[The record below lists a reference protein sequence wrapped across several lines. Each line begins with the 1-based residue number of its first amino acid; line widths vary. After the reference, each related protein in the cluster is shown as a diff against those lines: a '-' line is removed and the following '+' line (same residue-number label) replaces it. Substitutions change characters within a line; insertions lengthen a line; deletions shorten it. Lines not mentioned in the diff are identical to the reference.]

1 MMNKN
6 FKIYLGVGLMAL
18 YCLFPIYFLI
28 LYSFEPSEAAYHS
41 PPVFYPIGFTLS
53 NYTGVFKSIPLVR
66 YAMNSIIV
74 SLSATFLTILFGSM
88 AAYGVSVLKF
98 RGRELFLNSLILLG
112 FFPAATMIF
121 PIYKMFSD
129 LNLLNNYLA
138 LILPYT
144 VTGLP
149 LTTWVMAT
157 YFENVPKDLLD
168 AASVDGLSIG
178 GTYAKIMIPL
188 SLPALST
195 VAILDFIA
203 FWNEFIYALTFMPDS
218 NMRTVT
224 VGISLISG
232 RFVFQYPWGQI
243 IAAALMVT
251 IPLVIMVFIAQEKI
265 ISGLTAGAVKG

>member
-224 VGISLISG
+224 VGVSLISG

>member
-1 MMNKN
+1 MNKN
-6 FKIYLGVGLMAL
+6 FKIYFGVGLMAL
-18 YCLFPIYFLI
+18 YCLFPIYFLV

-41 PPVFYPIGFTLS
+41 PPVLYPLGFTFS
-53 NYTGVFKSIPLVR
+53 NYIGVFKAIPLGR
-66 YAMNSIIV
+66 YVLNSIIV
-74 SLSATFLTILFGSM
+74 ATTATFLTLLFGSM

-98 RGRELFLNSLILLG
+98 KGKDLFLNSLILLG

-144 VTGLP
+144 VGGLP

-178 GTYAKIMIPL
+178 GTYAKIMVPL
-188 SLPALST
+188 SIPALST

>member
-1 MMNKN
+1 MINKN
-6 FKIYLGVGLMAL
+6 FKIYLGISLMAL
-18 YCLFPIYFLI
+18 YCLFPIYFLL

-41 PPVFYPIGFTLS
+41 PPALYPLGFTFS
-53 NYTGVFKSIPLVR
+53 NYTGVFKSIPLGR
-66 YAMNSIIV
+66 YALNSIIV
-74 SLSATFLTILFGSM
+74 STSATFLTLLFGSM
-88 AAYGVSVLKF
+88 AAFGVSILKF
-98 RGRELFLNSLILLG
+98 KGRDLFLNSLILLG

-144 VTGLP
+144 VGGLP

-157 YFENVPKDLLD
+157 YFENIPKDLLD
-168 AASVDGLSIG
+168 AASVDGLSLG
-178 GTYAKIMIPL
+178 KTYTKIMIPL

-224 VGISLISG
+224 VGISMISG
-232 RFVFQYPWGQI
+232 RFAYQFPWGQI

-251 IPLVIMVFIAQEKI
+251 IPLVIIVFIAQEKI

>member
-1 MMNKN
+1 MINKN
-6 FKIYLGVGLMAL
+6 FKIYLGVSLMAL
-18 YCLFPIYFLI
+18 YCLFPIYFLL

-41 PPVFYPIGFTLS
+41 PPVFYPIGFTFE
-53 NYTGVFKSIPLVR
+53 NYIGVFKSIPLVR
-66 YAMNSIIV
+66 YAINSLIV
-74 SLSATFLTILFGSM
+74 SFSATFLTLLFGSM
-88 AAYGVSVLKF
+88 AAYGVSVLNFK
-98 RGRELFLNSLILLG
+98 GKELFLNSLILLG

-144 VTGLP
+144 VAGLP

-157 YFENVPKDLLD
+157 YFENVPKDLID
-168 AASVDGLSIG
+168 AASVDGLSLG

-195 VAILDFIA
+195 VAILNFIA

-232 RFVFQYPWGQI
+232 RFVFQFPWGQI

-251 IPLVIMVFIAQEKI
+251 IPLVVMVFVAQEKI

>member
-1 MMNKN
+1 MINKN
-6 FKIYLGVGLMAL
+6 FKIYLGISLMAF
-18 YCLFPIYFLI
+18 YCLFPIYFLV
-28 LYSFEPSEAAYHS
+28 LYSFEPTQAAYHS
-41 PPVFYPIGFTLS
+41 PPVLYPIGFTFE
-53 NYTGVFKSIPLVR
+53 NYIGVFKSIPLVR
-66 YAMNSIIV
+66 YAINSLIV
-74 SLSATFLTILFGSM
+74 SFSATFLTLLFGSM
-88 AAYGVSVLKF
+88 AAYGVSVLRFK
-98 RGRELFLNSLILLG
+98 GRELFLNSLILLG

-144 VTGLP
+144 VAGLP

-157 YFENVPKDLLD
+157 YFENVPKDLID
-168 AASVDGLSIG
+168 AASVDGLSLG
-178 GTYAKIMIPL
+178 GTYAKIMVPL

-195 VAILDFIA
+195 VAILNFIA

-232 RFVFQYPWGQI
+232 RFAFQYPWGQI

-251 IPLVIMVFIAQEKI
+251 IPLVIMVFVAQEKI

>member
-1 MMNKN
+1 MNRN

-18 YCLFPIYFLI
+18 YCLFPIYFLV

-41 PPVFYPIGFTLS
+41 PPVFYPIAFTFS
-53 NYTGVFKSIPLVR
+53 NYTGVFKSIPLAR
-66 YAMNSIIV
+66 YALNSIIV
-74 SLSATFLTILFGSM
+74 ATSATFLTLLFGSM

-98 RGRELFLNSLILLG
+98 KGRDLFLNSLILLG

-129 LNLLNNYLA
+129 INLLNNYLA

-144 VTGLP
+144 VGGLP

-157 YFENVPKDLLD
+157 YFENIPKDLLD

-232 RFVFQYPWGQI
+232 RFTYQYPWGQI

-251 IPLVIMVFIAQEKI
+251 IPLVIMVFVAQEKI

>member
-18 YCLFPIYFLI
+18 YCLFPIYFLV

-53 NYTGVFKSIPLVR
+53 NYTGVFQSIPLVR
-66 YAMNSIIV
+66 YAINSLIV

-98 RGRELFLNSLILLG
+98 KGKELFLNSLILLG

-144 VTGLP
+144 VGGLP

-232 RFVFQYPWGQI
+232 RFVYQYPWGQI

>member
-1 MMNKN
+1 MINKN
-6 FKIYLGVGLMAL
+6 FKIYLGIGLMAL
-18 YCLFPIYFLI
+18 YCLFPIYFLL
-28 LYSFEPSEAAYHS
+28 LYSFGPSEAAYQS
-41 PPVFYPIGFTLS
+41 PPILYPVAFTLS
-53 NYTGVFKSIPLVR
+53 NYIGVFRSIPLAR
-66 YAMNSIIV
+66 YIVNSIIV
-74 SLSATFLTILFGSM
+74 SLSATFFALLFGSM
-88 AAYGVSVLKF
+88 AAFGVSVLRFK
-98 RGRELFLNSLILLG
+98 GRDLFLNILILLG

-144 VTGLP
+144 VGGLP

-157 YFENVPKDLLD
+157 YFENIPRDLLD

-178 GTYAKIMIPL
+178 GTYSRIMIPL

-195 VAILDFIA
+195 VAILNFIA
-203 FWNEFIYALTFMPDS
+203 FWNEFIFALTFMPDS
-218 NMRTVT
+218 QMRTVT

-232 RFVFQYPWGQI
+232 RFAYQYPWGQI
-243 IAAALMVT
+243 IAAALLVT
-251 IPLVIMVFIAQEKI
+251 IPLVIMVFVAQEKI